1 MRTRARRWTAI
12 VTAALLVLWAGAWLA
27 LRAFM
32 PSDDELA
39 RRLEA
44 LFEARTGQ
52 ALVIGQLHWRL
63 LGTPVVEVMD
73 AHTRQDEPIRV
84 RRIALHPQLLPLLRR
99 QLVIDRLEVAG
110 AQVPRD
116 ALRALRGS
124 APVDDGNVVLRRL
137 VFTDLTYTSYAG
149 IPVAYSGEIRFDDD
163 RLPRRVQIHRPGVEP
178 PVALDATRDGRT
190 DNGAHIYRLELQAAG
205 GTASGQ
211 AQLITTD
218 DGHLRLTGQLAPR
231 QVEVQ
236 TLLDAFHRR
245 SFISGRASGTT
256 ELRAEGETWG
266 ALARSLH
273 TRSELT
279 VDGGKILRIDVDKA
293 VKSLGDD
300 RAGETPLDS
309 LSGVVETQNTEHG
322 MKTEFSDVKAVAGSY
337 SATGHAT
344 IYRKRLAAQGRLDI
358 AGGAVGVPFA
368 ASGPTRQPEFKIAK
382 GTIAGAAIG
391 TVLLPGIGT
400 AIGAQIGGAISGPPD
415 IEKDKEK
422 EPSQPRRP
430 PR

>member
-12 VTAALLVLWAGAWLA
+12 VTAALLVLWASAWLA

-32 PSDDELA
+32 PSDDDLA

-52 ALVIGQLHWRL
+52 ALVIGQLRWRL
-63 LGTPVVEVMD
+63 LGTPVVEVLD
-73 AHTRQDEPIRV
+73 AHTKQDEPIRV

-99 QLVIDRLEVAG
+99 QLVIVRLEVTG

-116 ALRALRGS
+116 ALRAFRGNAS
-124 APVDDGNVVLRRL
+124 INEGSNIVLRRL
-137 VFTDLTYTSYAG
+137 VFADVTYTSYAG
-149 IPVAYSGEIRFDDD
+149 IPVVYGGDIRFDDD
-163 RLPRRVQIHRPGVEP
+163 RLPRRVQLHRPGVEP
-178 PVALDATRDGRT
+178 PVTLDATREGRT
-190 DNGAHIYRLELQAAG
+190 DRGADIYRLELQAAG
-205 GTASGQ
+205 GTARGQ
-211 AQLITTD
+211 AQLSTTD
-218 DGHLRLTGQLAPR
+218 DGHLRLTGTLAPR
-231 QVEVQ
+231 EVEVQ
-236 TLLDAFHRR
+236 ALLDAFHRR

-256 ELRAEGETWG
+256 ELRAEGETLG

-322 MKTEFSDVKAVAGSY
+322 MKTEFTEVKAVAGSY

-344 IYRKRLAAQGRLDI
+344 IYRKRLTAQGRLDI

-368 ASGPTRQPEFKIAK
+368 ASGPTRQPEFRIAK

-400 AIGAQIGGAISGPPD
+400 AIGAQIGGAITGPPD
-415 IEKDKEK
+415 IEKEK
-422 EPSQPRRP
+422 EPSRPRRP
-430 PR
+430 RR